1 MTRGFP
7 LVLAC
12 ALGLAAC
19 GDDAADAS
27 AEGDE
32 RGARGEVLGG
42 TISDDMIPLDQLQ
55 SQSAPQNPDLDS
67 GDGSGSDTSQE
78 PAADAPTE
86 SAAEAEA
93 PAAPQESEEDLGE
106 E

>member
-19 GDDAADAS
+19 GDDAADAP

-32 RGARGEVLGG
+32 RGARGKVLGG
-42 TISDDMIPLDQLQ
+42 TIGDDMIPLDQLQ
-55 SQSAPQNPDLDS
+55 SQSAPQNPGPES
-67 GDGSGSDTSQE
+67 GEDPDSDTSQE
-78 PAADAPTE
+78 ATADAPNE

-93 PAAPQESEEDLGE
+93 PAAPEESEEELAE